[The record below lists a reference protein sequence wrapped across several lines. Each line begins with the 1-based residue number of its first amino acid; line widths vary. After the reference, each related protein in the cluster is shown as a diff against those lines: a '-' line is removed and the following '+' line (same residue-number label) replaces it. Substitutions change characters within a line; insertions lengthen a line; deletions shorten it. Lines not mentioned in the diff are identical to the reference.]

1 MQSITTKELKIMCQN
16 AIYNHIS
23 SYRMTKV
30 ANFRWK
36 NQQNPRGVSRDLY
49 FLDFFQVRYNYAKFH
64 YCRIY
69 VTDFRNG
76 VFLANQFV
84 SSLEKAILNRVNNV
98 PKKMLKYFV
107 KGTLM
112 QIWKS
117 PNMFAFILK

>member
-1 MQSITTKELKIMCQN
+1 MQSITTKELKILCQN

-23 SYRMTKV
+23 SYHITKV
-30 ANFRWK
+30 ADFRWK
-36 NQQNPRGVSRDLY
+36 IRRIQYYYDLY
-49 FLDFFQVRYNYAKFH
+49 FLDFFLVRYNYAKFH

-98 PKKMLKYFV
+98 PKKTLKYFA

-117 PNMFAFILK
+117 PNMFVFILK